1 MKKVRLFP
9 ALATALAVLG
19 VAKAAEVVLQAPAAM
34 AADPPKAQPK
44 AAPPAQKA
52 GARPAAAP
60 AAANCPAPSMAE
72 QAGLSAAEFRLL
84 NSLQERRQQ
93 LDARERT
100 ITTREG
106 VLKAA
111 EGRVQARLTELRE
124 IESQIKG
131 QLGQLDEQE
140 NQRIQGLVR
149 VYEKMRPRDSA
160 EIFQGLDDS
169 VQVQVASRMKEGPLA
184 AMMAQMEPD
193 RARAL
198 TTLLAQRASRPSL
211 PASAPSGAAR
221 APSGAGAAPAR
232 PAAGRPAAAAPAR
245 PPAAR
250 AG

>member
-1 MKKVRLFP
+1 MSKIRLFP

-34 AADPPKAQPK
+34 AADPPKAAPK

-52 GARPAAAP
+52 AARPAP
-60 AAANCPAPSMAE
+60 QAANCPAPSIAD

-124 IESQIKG
+124 IENQIKA
-131 QLGQLDEQE
+131 QLGQLDTQE
-140 NQRIQGLVR
+140 NERIQGLVR
-149 VYEKMRPRDSA
+149 VYEKMRPKDSA
-160 EIFQGLDDS
+160 EIFQGLDND
-169 VQVQVASRMKEGPLA
+169 VQIQVASRMKEGPLA
-184 AMMAQMEPD
+184 AMMAQMAPD
-193 RARAL
+193 RARTL
-198 TTLLAQRASRPSL
+198 TTLLAQRANRPAL
-211 PASAPSGAAR
+211 PAATPAR
-221 APSGAGAAPAR
+221 AAPA
-232 PAAGRPAAAAPAR
+232 AAARPAAAAPAR
-245 PPAAR
+245 TPAAR
-250 AG
+250 PG

>member
-1 MKKVRLFP
+1 MSKIRLFP

-34 AADPPKAQPK
+34 AADPSKAAPK

-52 GARPAAAP
+52 AARPAAQ
-60 AAANCPAPSMAE
+60 AANCPAPSIAD

-124 IESQIKG
+124 IENQIKA
-131 QLGQLDEQE
+131 QLGQLDTQE
-140 NQRIQGLVR
+140 NERIQGLVR
-149 VYEKMRPRDSA
+149 VYEKMRPKDSA
-160 EIFQGLDDS
+160 EIFQGLEND
-169 VQVQVASRMKEGPLA
+169 VQIQVASRMKEGPLA
-184 AMMAQMEPD
+184 AMMAQMAPD
-193 RARAL
+193 RARTL
-198 TTLLAQRASRPSL
+198 TTLLAQRANRPAL
-211 PASAPSGAAR
+211 PASTP
-221 APSGAGAAPAR
+221 AGAA
-232 PAAGRPAAAAPAR
+232 RPAAAAPAR

-250 AG
+250 PG